1 MVFVVVEHLRHISYS
16 VVAAAD
22 VLLCSTAVVHLW
34 IV

>member
-1 MVFVVVEHLRHISYS
+1 MVFVVVEHPRRISYS

-22 VLLCSTAVVHLW
+22 VLLCSTAVVHFS